1 MYRRFG
7 KRLLDIVFSVL
18 LLALLSP
25 VYLVLAVLV
34 RLRLGS
40 PVICSQER
48 PGLGGKIFRLY
59 KFRTMTDARDGE
71 GRLLPDRERL
81 VPFGMTLRR
90 TSLDELP
97 ELLNILRGEMSFV
110 GPRPLLP
117 EYLPWYTEREKT
129 RHSVRPGLTG
139 LAQASGRNGLDW
151 DRRLALDAEYVEKLS
166 FAEDCRVLAMTVRQ
180 VVARSSDVA
189 ADTSAAEGNLAQIRR
204 ERLERT
210 GTLEKTEE

>member
-40 PVICSQER
+40 PVIFSQER

-59 KFRTMTDARDGE
+59 KFRTMTDARDE
-71 GRLLPDRERL
+71 SGRLLPDVVRL
-81 VPFGMTLRR
+81 TPFGMKLRS

-97 ELLNILRGEMSFV
+97 QIWNILRGEMSFI
-110 GPRPLLP
+110 GPRPLIPDETTVHELRFQ
-117 EYLPWYTEREKT
+117 YGVYQL
-129 RHSVRPGLTG
+129 RPGISG
-139 LAQASGRNGLDW
+139 YAQVHGRDMISDEKKAELDKYYL
-151 DRRLALDAEYVEKLS
+151 DHFSFRTDVKILIDTVLKVLGEKDIHQGALQEE
-166 FAEDCRVLAMTVRQ
+166 ENI
-180 VVARSSDVA
+180 
-189 ADTSAAEGNLAQIRR
+189 SAQTQR
-204 ERLERT
+204 
-210 GTLEKTEE
+210 

>member
-40 PVICSQER
+40 PVIFSQER

>member
-40 PVICSQER
+40 PVIFSQER

-166 FAEDCRVLAMTVRQ
+166 FGEDCRVLAMTVRQ

>member
-40 PVICSQER
+40 PVIFSQER
-48 PGLGGKIFRLY
+48 PGLGGKVFRLY